1 MTAGVG
7 TSLWMT
13 PEVML
18 GERYDDKAGV
28 FSFGVVMSELDVH
41 TLPYSQA
48 KRKSSNTA
56 GLH

>member
-7 TSLWMT
+7 ASLWMA
-13 PEVML
+13 ML
-18 GERYDDKAGV
+18 GERYDDKTGM

-48 KRKSSNTA
+48 KRKSSNSA